1 MKPWNG
7 IEINTITTTK
17 TKKHRQNNW
26 FDWYGRLS
34 WTNNINKN
42 KESFWSWNVVLE
54 IDYYHFQ
61 MILQLW
67 GWTSLFAVSQRLMTW
82 KWWVAEILSLKYSL
96 LLKWNLWN
104 HPQFCWGGKVKPK
117 QCQDQKCTK
126 TDKKMNLVLL
136 ILVNR
141 LFAVFWTILKGRA
154 DSLHFQC

>member
-1 MKPWNG
+1 MELKLTPSQQLRQK
-7 IEINTITTTK
+7 IY
-17 TKKHRQNNW
+17 RQNNW

-34 WTNNINKN
+34 WINNINKN

-96 LLKWNLWN
+96 LLKME
-104 HPQFCWGGKVKPK
+104 F
-117 QCQDQKCTK
+117 
-126 TDKKMNLVLL
+126 MSS
-136 ILVNR
+136 
-141 LFAVFWTILKGRA
+141 TILAGVEEWNPSNVKIKNGQKQTRKWIW
-154 DSLHFQC
+154 SCSYWWIVFLQFFEQF